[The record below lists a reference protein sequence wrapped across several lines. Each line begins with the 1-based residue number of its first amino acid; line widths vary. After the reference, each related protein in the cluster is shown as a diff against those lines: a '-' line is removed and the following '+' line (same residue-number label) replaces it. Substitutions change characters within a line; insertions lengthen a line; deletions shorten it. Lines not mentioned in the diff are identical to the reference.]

1 MPVKHFQTNLVDHQ
15 RQRAANPEPPR
26 CYICSKQLTRWGI
39 EEELSRSVKVFG
51 ECGSCNMS
59 EVVEI
64 DMLETD
70 WQSKPGSDARV
81 GRLIGQH
88 AWNKIATERR

>member
-15 RQRAANPEPPR
+15 RQRAANPHPPV
-26 CYICSKQLTRWGI
+26 CYICQKQLTRWGI
-39 EEELSRSVKVFG
+39 EEELARSVKIYG

-59 EVVEI
+59 EVVEV
-64 DMLETD
+64 DMLHENWD
-70 WQSKPGSDARV
+70 KQPGSDARV

-88 AWNKIATERR
+88 AWMRVATERR